1 MAGSGG
7 DEQASLEFTPTWM
20 VVVVG
25 SVIVFVSL
33 VVERLLHA
41 LGKYLIKR
49 NRRPLFE
56 ALQKVKEELMLL
68 GFISLL
74 LMLLQNSIVKICV
87 PEYITRQML
96 PCKRED
102 HASVSTSH
110 YQIDFFS
117 GISGSGRRLLS
128 GGSGA
133 NKCPEGKVPFLSLEA
148 VHRLH
153 IFIFVL
159 AVSHVLYCTVTMLLG
174 MARIRE
180 WRNWEDAIHA
190 QQEGNNQTAPRI
202 SHVRQFEFIQE
213 RFKGFGKNSKFMSW
227 VHSFLKQFYGS
238 ITKSDYTTLRLGFIM
253 THCKGN
259 PRFNFHK
266 YMIRILESDFK
277 KIVGISWYLWVF
289 VMVFFLILID
299 GWHTYIWIGFIPLIL
314 LLAVGTKLEHVIT
327 QLAHEVAEKHCAI
340 EGDLV
345 VTPSDNHFWFH
356 KPRAVLYLIQFILFQ
371 NSFEIAFF
379 FWILVTYGFNSCI
392 MAQLSFII
400 PRLVIGVL
408 IQILTSYST
417 LPLYALVTQMGSSLK
432 KEIFDE
438 HLQEGLKGWTKKI
451 KKQRAIG
458 QTSKAKVA
466 TNVELQDVGMNQSS
480 RVEDGSPGPSQAQ
493 QQELHECHD
502 EKPDNF

>member
-299 GWHTYIWIGFIPLIL
+299 GWHTYIWIGFIPLI
-314 LLAVGTKLEHVIT
+314 
-327 QLAHEVAEKHCAI
+327 
-340 EGDLV
+340 
-345 VTPSDNHFWFH
+345 
-356 KPRAVLYLIQFILFQ
+356 
-371 NSFEIAFF
+371 
-379 FWILVTYGFNSCI
+379 VTYGFNSCI